1 MTRLV
6 LVAVGGALGSM
17 ARYALSGAVQ
27 RSFFPTGTLA
37 VNVLGCLVIGFI
49 GGLAA
54 RPAGLA
60 PNVRLFLATGLC
72 GGFTTYSAFGFETL
86 QLLGDGQLW
95 QAGANVALQLVGGIG
110 AAWVGLVAARAL

>member
-1 MTRLV
+1 MTRLL
-6 LVAVGGALGSM
+6 LVALGGAIGSV
-17 ARYALSGAVQ
+17 ARYALSGAAQ

-37 VNVLGCLVIGFI
+37 VNVLGCLVIGFVM
-49 GGLAA
+49 GLAA
-54 RPAGLA
+54 RPAGLS
-60 PNVRLFLATGLC
+60 PNLRLFLATGLC

-95 QAGANVALQLVGGIG
+95 QAGVNVAAQLVGGLS